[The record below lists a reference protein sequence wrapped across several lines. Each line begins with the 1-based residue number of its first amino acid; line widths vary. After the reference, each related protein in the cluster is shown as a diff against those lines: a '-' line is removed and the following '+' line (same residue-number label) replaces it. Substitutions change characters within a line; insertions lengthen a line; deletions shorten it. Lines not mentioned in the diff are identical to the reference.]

1 MSDHEFD
8 EKKKNE
14 GEGDSKSKD
23 KKRVVIEFD
32 RAAKP
37 SSGPS
42 ASGTEFGPDVLDLD
56 AADATGSA
64 ESILQ
69 ESSAQSAQAPLG
81 AQVARLKAEKD
92 ELTKTMMRRQADFE
106 NYRKRIERD
115 REEEQ
120 RRGVARL
127 LTDLITVLDAFER
140 ALKAHDDPAYEEY
153 RKGLE
158 LIYRQMWETLARHG
172 LERIAAAGAIFD
184 PHFHQAIER
193 VETREHP
200 DGAILEVF
208 QDGYL
213 FHGRVLR
220 PSIVRVAV
228 HTDGSDRDETS
239 VSRHR
244 TN

>member
-1 MSDHEFD
+1 MSDNEFD

-14 GEGDSKSKD
+14 AGEDTKSKD

-32 RAAKP
+32 RGAKP
-37 SSGPS
+37 SSP
-42 ASGTEFGPDVLDLD
+42 AMEFGPDVLDLD
-56 AADATGSA
+56 AADTTGTP
-64 ESILQ
+64 ESIAQ
-69 ESSAQSAQAPLG
+69 ESSSQLGGPLG

-127 LTDLITVLDAFER
+127 LTDLIPVLDAFER

-158 LIYRQMWETLARHG
+158 LIYRQMWETLAKHG
-172 LERIAAAGAIFD
+172 LERIAAAAAKFD

-228 HTDGSDRDETS
+228 HADGSDRDEPS
-239 VSRHR
+239 VSRHG